1 VRPLR
6 FLLPARAGTL
16 TSHRSMR
23 PNLPGRGRDRR
34 KCVRR
39 GTIRRRNQLTSV
51 AGAPF
56 RETMGELMEQ
66 LKIEWKTPVETAR
79 HVLARID
86 EATHETDEFVQWD
99 GTTWAW

>member
-1 VRPLR
+1 
-6 FLLPARAGTL
+6 
-16 TSHRSMR
+16 M
-23 PNLPGRGRDRR
+23 
-34 KCVRR
+34 
-39 GTIRRRNQLTSV
+39 
-51 AGAPF
+51 
-56 RETMGELMEQ
+56 RETMGEMMEQ